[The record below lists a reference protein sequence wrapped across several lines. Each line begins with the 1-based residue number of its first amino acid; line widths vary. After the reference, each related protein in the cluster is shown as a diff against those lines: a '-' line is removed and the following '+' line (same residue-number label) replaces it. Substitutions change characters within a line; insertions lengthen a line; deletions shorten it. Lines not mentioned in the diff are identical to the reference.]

1 MVRAL
6 GVIPARFASSR
17 FPGKPLASLGNKTL
31 IEIVAERVAAARL
44 LERVIVATDDERIA
58 DVCVA
63 AGVEVR
69 ITSADHPSG
78 TDRVAEVVRA
88 SDQRW
93 DVVVNVQGD
102 EPFVTP
108 TSLDGL
114 VRTFEDDASTEIA
127 TLAEPVERIDE
138 LLDRNVVKVVTDLDG
153 RALYFSR
160 SPIPYYSGGP
170 SSADLARALESRPT
184 GLSGYL
190 KHQGIYAYRTT
201 ALHALAALTPS
212 PLERDEGLEQ
222 LRALQAGMRI
232 RVLASDFRSV
242 GVDTPADL
250 ERAVALL
257 GETPT

>member
-6 GVIPARFASSR
+6 GVIPARFASTR
-17 FPGKPLASLGNKTL
+17 FPGKPLASLGDKTL
-31 IEIVAERVAAARL
+31 IETVAKRVCAARL
-44 LERVIVATDDERIA
+44 LERVIVATDDKRIA
-58 DVCVA
+58 DVCRA
-63 AGVEVR
+63 SGVEVR

-78 TDRVAEVVRA
+78 TDRVAEVVRD

-114 VRTFEDDASTEIA
+114 VRALEDDPSTEIA
-127 TLAEPVERIDE
+127 TLAEPVERIEE
-138 LLDRNVVKVVTDLDG
+138 LMDRNVVKVVTDLDG

-160 SPIPYYSGGP
+160 SPIPYYSGDA
-170 SSADLARALESRPT
+170 SAPDLARALEARPA

-190 KHQGIYAYRTT
+190 KHQGIYAYRTS
-201 ALHALAALTPS
+201 ALYALTVMTPS
-212 PLERDEGLEQ
+212 PLERDEALEQ

-232 RVLASDFRSV
+232 RVLESDFRSV

-257 GETPT
+257 GETHT

>member
-17 FPGKPLASLGNKTL
+17 FPGKPLASLGDKTL
-31 IEIVAERVAAARL
+31 IQIVAERVGAARL
-44 LERVIVATDDERIA
+44 LERVIVATDDDRIA

-63 AGVEVR
+63 CGIEVR
-69 ITSADHPSG
+69 ITSPDHPSG
-78 TDRVAEVVRA
+78 TDRVAEVVRET
-88 SDQRW
+88 DQSW

-114 VRTFEDDASTEIA
+114 VRAFEDDSSTEIA
-127 TLAEPVERIDE
+127 TLAEPVERIED
-138 LLDRNVVKVVTDLDG
+138 LMDRNVVKVVTDLEG

-160 SPIPYYSGGP
+160 SPIPYYSGDA
-170 SSADLARALESRPT
+170 SSPDLAHSLRSRPA
-184 GLSGYL
+184 GLNGYL
-190 KHQGIYAYRTT
+190 KHQGIYAYRTSALYALT
-201 ALHALAALTPS
+201 AMTPS
-212 PLERDEGLEQ
+212 PLERDEALEQ
-222 LRALQAGMRI
+222 LRALQAGMGI
-232 RVLASDFRSV
+232 RVLESDFRSV

-257 GETPT
+257 GETHT